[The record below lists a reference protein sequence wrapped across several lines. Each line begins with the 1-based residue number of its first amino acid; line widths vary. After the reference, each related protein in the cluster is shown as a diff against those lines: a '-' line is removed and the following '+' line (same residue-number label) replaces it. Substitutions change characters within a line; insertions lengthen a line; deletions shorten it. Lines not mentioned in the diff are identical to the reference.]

1 MTRTLRGLVA
11 SLMAAGVVLGLMAV
25 PAGAQEET
33 ITEIVDITLDGC
45 DIVVTFT
52 AADAGEYHIQ
62 IWDDGEQIG
71 DVPVTAEAGATAV
84 GRYRLTAVVKQ
95 GASGLGIELVDAQ
108 GLSFDGVDPYNGADD
123 VIDFCA
129 AQSTSTTAPS
139 EPPAEPPAAPAENI
153 EPEVAPAATP
163 VVKDPSFTG

>member
-1 MTRTLRGLVA
+1 MSRTLGGLVA
-11 SLMAAGVVLGLMAV
+11 SLMAAGAVLGLAV

-95 GASGLGIELVDAQ
+95 GASGLGIELVDAE
-108 GLSFDGVDPYNGADD
+108 GLSFDGVDPYNGADH

-129 AQSTSTTAPS
+129 AQSTSTTAP
-139 EPPAEPPAAPAENI
+139 PEPPAAPVGNI
-153 EPEVAPAATP
+153 EPETAPAATP
-163 VVKDPSFTG
+163 VVKVPSFTG